1 MEYRDEAVA
10 DRKIRHWTSESDVGL
25 QVLLAGSRRAI
36 VAASGDVAGLL
47 MLIGSDEQSYQKS
60 SEVLTTE
67 IIRDVGRVLPWLA
80 SEPRTEPIPT
90 GMSAEERTR
99 LLAVCAQ
106 GLRDRYDSLY
116 PVVDRA
122 GRKLMAELEELNP
135 AELADPEGEGAA
147 ALERAESHFSSER
160 ADLARLRDTLIEA
173 DASPA
178 HDVFDALDR
187 LDGLYAWI
195 VATLQE
201 IRWTVLIV
209 EGTRLPPAGRMF
221 TSGAALVAAFDD

>member
-1 MEYRDEAVA
+1 
-10 DRKIRHWTSESDVGL
+10 
-25 QVLLAGSRRAI
+25 
-36 VAASGDVAGLL
+36 
-47 MLIGSDEQSYQKS
+47 
-60 SEVLTTE
+60 
-67 IIRDVGRVLPWLA
+67 
-80 SEPRTEPIPT
+80 
-90 GMSAEERTR
+90 
-99 LLAVCAQ
+99 
-106 GLRDRYDSLY
+106 
-116 PVVDRA
+116 
-122 GRKLMAELEELNP
+122 MAELEELNP

-187 LDGLYAWI
+187 LDGLYEWI

-209 EGTRLPPAGRMF
+209 EGTRLPPTGRMF
-221 TSGAALVAAFDD
+221 TSGAALMAAFDD